1 MATPA
6 QPATSA
12 VFRALRSVDVA
23 PDLAYEAAE
32 EVRHEA
38 GQNVITVVEAQ
49 NAGLKAEFTEFKAEL
64 KAEFVEFKAELKAE
78 VNELR
83 AELKSDVSELRAEL
97 KSEVSEI
104 KAESAEIR
112 SEVKAQ
118 GARIDAV
125 GIQIEALGS
134 RIDTLQRVIWPLVGL
149 LATTVFGLLYKAV
162 VG

>member
-23 PDLAYEAAE
+23 SDLAYEAAE

-49 NAGLKAEFTEFKAEL
+49 NAGLKSEFTEFKAEL
-64 KAEFVEFKAELKAE
+64 KAEFVEFKAELKSE

-83 AELKSDVSELRAEL
+83 AELKA
-97 KSEVSEI
+97 EVSEI